1 MNRDD
6 RGVTII
12 EVVMAIA
19 ILALVIVTAVSLFNS
34 STRLNSESG
43 RRTQAVSLVN
53 REVELLRL
61 YRDDLR
67 RERTTWASGMP
78 SMAGGCVNFIM
89 EETTAGGAS
98 RIELVT
104 GLLQEG
110 GETTLHQSYAPPH
123 EGFRRI
129 GVMCPATEYDPE
141 AGSNIFNSSDVRTV
155 QFEVTWDEA
164 NGPPRLT
171 RATTV
176 ISNWSEI

>member
-1 MNRDD
+1 MTKDN

-67 RERTTWASGMP
+67 RTRTTWSTGMP
-78 SMAGGCVNFIM
+78 SVAGGCVNFVM
-89 EETTAGGAS
+89 QETPVGGET
-98 RIELVT
+98 RIDLVT
-104 GLLQEG
+104 GLMQEA
-110 GETTLHQSYAPPH
+110 GETTIHQSYGSPYQ
-123 EGFRRI
+123 GFRRVGI
-129 GVMCPATEYDPE
+129 MCSGTEYDPE
-141 AGSNIFNSSDVRTV
+141 SGTTIYNSSDVRTV
-155 QFEVTWDEA
+155 QIEVTWEEA
-164 NGPPRLT
+164 NGPSRTT